1 MADYDLTKEL
11 YGPVYGNDGED
22 NGVDPEVLVE
32 HEALNLVENSGQW
45 FDTVA
50 ATDEYLRQ
58 VAAILKPSGARLS
71 KDGRT
76 ANLPSPEHYGR
87 MFDRLVERAKGIDI
101 ADILRSHEDDGWV
114 VDDQWGNVYEPDMWE
129 TLLQMMDD
137 EIGGQVSDE
146 LAPCTHQE
154 FVDEYTKRYYDKYHE
169 DWEPFSQHP
178 QI

>member
-1 MADYDLTKEL
+1 MTDFDLTKEL
-11 YGPVYGNDGED
+11 YGPVYWDDDIDIGINPRG
-22 NGVDPEVLVE
+22 LIE
-32 HEALNLVENSGQW
+32 HEAMNLMENGDQW
-45 FDTVA
+45 FNTKA

-58 VAAILKPSGARLS
+58 VAAILKPSGAVMS
-71 KDGRT
+71 KDGCT

-154 FVDEYTKRYYDKYHE
+154 FVDEYTKRYHDKYHE